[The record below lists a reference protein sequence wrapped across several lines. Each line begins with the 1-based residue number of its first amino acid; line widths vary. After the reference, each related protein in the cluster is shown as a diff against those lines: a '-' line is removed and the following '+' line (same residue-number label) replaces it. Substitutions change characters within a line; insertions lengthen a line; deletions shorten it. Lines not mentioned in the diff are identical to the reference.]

1 MDLEGSDPEVQK
13 GRFRISSEIQGSPG
27 ANLPRSVAHEQE
39 DIFDSVRE
47 GISSLFR
54 DERSPEVK
62 LLARRDR
69 KRRGVRNHRNAY
81 LVVNGGL
88 GTLNLIIGLVMGW
101 TFPWALFPAVFWG
114 MGLSLHALAYR
125 NWARDHADA
134 IADAER
140 KLGRLPPGQAY
151 KSLPAPKDAPVVEGV
166 TIRDREWIQILAK
179 AEQAIA
185 RAREALDDV
194 DQNAATTEEIRVQL
208 ENGLA
213 NIEQLAAG
221 AERISEALAEIAPD
235 GPSGLDQEIGEVDRK
250 INAADDEQL
259 EEVFLAN
266 RSMLIAR
273 KKKLEALDGERARM
287 KANAEGFLIATENVR
302 LDVAGLGSDE
312 APKAKALTEP
322 AQRLTEE
329 VEILRKVEAELKQFM

>member
-1 MDLEGSDPEVQK
+1 MFLHIRE
-13 GRFRISSEIQGSPG
+13 ISRVRGCI
-27 ANLPRSVAHEQE
+27 LRRSVAQDQD
-39 DIFDSVRE
+39 DIFDSVKE

-69 KRRGVRNHRNAY
+69 KRRNLRNHRNAY

-88 GTLNLIIGLVMGW
+88 AALNLVIAVVMGW

-114 MGLSLHALAYR
+114 MGLSLHGLAYK
-125 NWARDHADA
+125 NWAGDHQDA

-140 KLGRLPPGQAY
+140 KLGRLPPGKAY
-151 KSLPAPKDAPVVEGV
+151 AALPAPKDAPVVEGV
-166 TIRDREWIQILAK
+166 TIRDREWIHILTK
-179 AEQAIA
+179 ADQAIS
-185 RAREALDDV
+185 RAKEALDDV
-194 DQNAATTEEIRVQL
+194 DQNAATTEELRVQL
-208 ENGLA
+208 ESGLG
-213 NIEQLAAG
+213 NIEKLAAG
-221 AERISEALAEIAPD
+221 AERISEALLEIAPD
-235 GPSGLDQEIGEVDRK
+235 GSSGLDKEIAAIDQK

-259 EEVFLAN
+259 REVYLAN

-312 APKAKALTEP
+312 APKAKALVEP
-322 AQRLTEE
+322 AQRLNEE